1 MTLPRLRHLL
11 LKSYFPLA
19 FVAAIILLIL
29 DKITAP
35 VVAQVR
41 TVTVTVYVTLIQTVA
56 IPVPVTY
63 YVTVA
68 SVATSFITFAT
79 TAVSISL
86 GTVTLLNTVSLW
98 HTVTTAAGGI
108 LGPTPSMLFGNYSDA
123 AMIGGGA
130 LVGAA
135 TALASSRLFPRLGA
149 SEIKPEEGS
158 GNTDKLFADLDS
170 IAKAKDLD
178 KLDEAQK
185 DLSKLNED
193 KAKLNQD
200 KSRLTVEGTAGV
212 ALLEEAKDAITTF
225 VSNVTSIIDKTKDA
239 AKKIA
244 RDMA

>member
-1 MTLPRLRHLL
+1 MVVVSNLLAQRPQPPPPPPPQHPGEGTIVVVQLVQLVVVAEVTLQVTEVTPTGISITLPNEEANLDDV
-11 LKSYFPLA
+11 SFP
-19 FVAAIILLIL
+19 
-29 DKITAP
+29 P
-35 VVAQVR
+35 
-41 TVTVTVYVTLIQTVA
+41 
-56 IPVPVTY
+56 
-63 YVTVA
+63 
-68 SVATSFITFAT
+68 
-79 TAVSISL
+79 
-86 GTVTLLNTVSLW
+86 GTPVSLPPL
-98 HTVTTAAGGI
+98 TREVIGLLTGSI
-108 LGPTPSMLFGNYSDA
+108 
-123 AMIGGGA
+123 AMF
-130 LVGAA
+130 GAA
-135 TALASSRLFPRLGA
+135 VYLIKGYVELMPSLGA

-185 DLSKLNED
+185 DLSKLNEG

-212 ALLEEAKDAITTF
+212 ALLEDAKDAITTF